1 LSADNLSYYPPV
13 RQMIGTVDK
22 DTTLVLKL
30 EPTTHERH
38 DMSGYS
44 SEVYEAKKT
53 QPLQGITE
61 EEKK

>member
-1 LSADNLSYYPPV
+1 
-13 RQMIGTVDK
+13 MIGTVDK